1 MMEKDLKLAQALA
14 KGLINSQKNSRSNS
28 PAGGDPDGTLN
39 TDASMVLEKIQGF
52 RLVFPRHNHMYYN
65 NSVFLLSTMGPTQYS
80 SMNKFLSIPNRD
92 LLL

>member
-39 TDASMVLEKIQGF
+39 TDASIVLEKIEGF
-52 RLVFPRHNHMYYN
+52 RLVFPRHNHMYYS
-65 NSVFLLSTMGPTQYS
+65 NSVFVVVDDGPHS
-80 SMNKFLSIPNRD
+80 V
-92 LLL
+92 